1 MKRESR
7 STSPDIDSFDNEDDD
22 TSRERL
28 QSVFSATA
36 TATVP
41 PWFWRRIQRW
51 HASGAPTMMLAL
63 LVAYMTS
70 INFSMPY
77 ADVDF
82 LEYHLSRTR
91 IHIVSVLEP
100 R

>member
-7 STSPDIDSFDNEDDD
+7 STSPDIDSFGNEDDD
-22 TSRERL
+22 TFRERL
-28 QSVFSATA
+28 QSEFSATA
-36 TATVP
+36 TATMP

-63 LVAYMTS
+63 LVAYMTC
-70 INFSMPY
+70 INFPMPY

-91 IHIVSVLEP
+91 IQIVSVLGP
-100 R
+100 